1 MLKTNTP
8 LKTEVLETLKL
19 FVKLDLEIYGEIAES
34 TFEAFQVQGYSKDDA
49 LNLIN

>member
-19 FVKLDLEIYGEIAES
+19 FVKLDLEIYGEIADS